1 MRAVV
6 GCHHGYHDDV
16 VLRDKVPLPLDSFKG
31 CLTSTEVNQA
41 AAEGV
46 RRVCPDAVVV
56 QIPVSDGGEGFL
68 EHSGDTPVYLIAG
81 RIADKDKL
89 LNAGFARLECINPD
103 GISLDEAMRKE
114 VATRNIV
121 ETVSRLLK
129 G

>member
-1 MRAVV
+1 M
-6 GCHHGYHDDV
+6 
-16 VLRDKVPLPLDSFKG
+16 PIDSFKG